1 MNSHAGAWQ
10 LEYSVIASVAR
21 QSHLSLN
28 KSGTSIFPLSG
39 YNHPLSILFF
49 VSVMLSR
56 FMPRVMVGSIAL
68 LLHVINTLFW
78 VMPIFVLAFVKLLLP
93 FKWLKSLLDS
103 LLNASA
109 SSWISVNQ
117 LIIKLTKPI
126 QWQIDLPDNLSIKD
140 WYLVVANHQSW
151 VDIVVLQSIFNNKIP
166 FIKFFLKQ
174 QLIWIPFLG
183 VAWWALDFPFM
194 KRYSKSYIKKYPHK
208 KGQDFE
214 TTKKACKK
222 FKTIPISIM
231 NFSEG
236 TRFTE
241 QKQQN
246 QQSPFK
252 HLLKPKAGGI
262 GYVLTL
268 MGNEINHLLDV
279 TINYPNHPSPSF
291 WDLMSGKLKKIQV
304 SAKLI
309 EIPLELKQ
317 SYIES
322 SDQRKKVHKWV
333 NALWQKKDQQLEAL
347 RNSEQN

>member
-1 MNSHAGAWQ
+1 
-10 LEYSVIASVAR
+10 
-21 QSHLSLN
+21 
-28 KSGTSIFPLSG
+28 
-39 YNHPLSILFF
+39 
-49 VSVMLSR
+49 MLSR
-56 FMPRVMVGSIAL
+56 FMPKFLIGSISF
-68 LLHVINTLFW
+68 LLHVVNTLFW
-78 VMPIFVLAFVKLLLP
+78 VIPIFILAFIKLLLP
-93 FKWLKSLLDS
+93 FAWLKSSLDS

-126 QWQIDLPDNLSIKD
+126 EWEVDLPQKLSTKD

-151 VDIVVLQSIFNNKIP
+151 VDILVLQSIFNKKIP

-214 TTKKACKK
+214 TTKKACQK

-236 TRFTE
+236 TRFTSA
-241 QKQQN
+241 KQQT
-246 QQSPFK
+246 QKSPFK

-279 TINYPNHPSPSF
+279 TIEYPGHPSPSF
-291 WDLMSGKLKKIQV
+291 WDLMTGALKKIKV
-304 SAKLI
+304 TASLV
-309 EIPLELKQ
+309 EIPADLKQ

-322 SDQRKKVHKWV
+322 SDQRKKVQKWV
-333 NALWQKKDQQLEAL
+333 NNLWQEKDQQLDAL
-347 RNSEQN
+347 RNNTSVD